1 MAGKFEVYADK
12 GGKFR
17 FRLKASNGQ
26 IILVS
31 QAYKTKTSA
40 LEGVASVQRNA
51 QVEARFERKA
61 SGEQFMFNLKAT
73 NGQVIGTSERYKTER
88 ANPFKVS
95 IHPLSNLA
103 VDTWGCL
110 EF

>member
-1 MAGKFEVYADK
+1 MDQGLKLGEV
-12 GGKFR
+12 R
-17 FRLKASNGQ
+17 WHL
-26 IILVS
+26 
-31 QAYKTKTSA
+31 
-40 LEGVASVQRNA
+40 
-51 QVEARFERKA
+51 
-61 SGEQFMFNLKAT
+61 
-73 NGQVIGTSERYKTER
+73 